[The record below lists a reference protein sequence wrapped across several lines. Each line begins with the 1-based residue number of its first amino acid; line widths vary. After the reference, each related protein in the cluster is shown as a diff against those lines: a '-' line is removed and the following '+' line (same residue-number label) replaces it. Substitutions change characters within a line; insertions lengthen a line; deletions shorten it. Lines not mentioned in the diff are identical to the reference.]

1 MGSLIAIGGS
11 KGSGKDTVVNYLE
24 AKLQNRSYSIMKFA
38 SPLNRWLYSE
48 YRVHPT
54 MLNVSGIDKDT
65 EMTNVCWTGIPV
77 DIYHKYYHQCFDSVR
92 LTVRECQQY
101 LGNDYA
107 KGKYGDDI
115 WLKKSKADAKHF
127 FDLNPN
133 GTLIFSDLRFDYEF
147 DWINACGGTVIKLDS
162 VPDKDSHVSENSL
175 NKYHYSVPAKG
186 KATEESTCMAVYELT
201 DWARY
206 LKDKKI
212 QKKVKIV

>member
-77 DIYHKYYHQCFDSVR
+77 DMYHKYYHQCFDSVR
-92 LTVRECQQY
+92 LTYIFLRKIFR
-101 LGNDYA
+101 D
-107 KGKYGDDI
+107 
-115 WLKKSKADAKHF
+115 KSS
-127 FDLNPN
+127 
-133 GTLIFSDLRFDYEF
+133 TRLILPYKRVTR
-147 DWINACGGTVIKLDS
+147 NR
-162 VPDKDSHVSENSL
+162 L
-175 NKYHYSVPAKG
+175 NKV
-186 KATEESTCMAVYELT
+186 
-201 DWARY
+201 
-206 LKDKKI
+206 
-212 QKKVKIV
+212 